1 MTTVVLARAHWPDG
15 EADTDLPAVAGFI
28 ESAFSP
34 LVAAVAERCL
44 SSYFGEP
51 PAELARGER
60 TAIVLATSTGDLST
74 AAGVAAA
81 VQAGRRVP
89 PLLFYQSNPNAVAGY
104 IAARWGLA
112 GPVVCT
118 MPGSAAH
125 ASAAHASAAQ
135 VSAAPVSTV
144 QVSAAQVSAAH
155 VRTVHASAT
164 DIGQEDLTSLALAE
178 AQASAALLIEDGD
191 ADAALVIAAN
201 AYLGGAAFGTAQLIG
216 PSWWSSA

>member
-1 MTTVVLARAHWPDG
+1 MTTVVLAQAHWPAG

-44 SSYFGEP
+44 SGFFGKP

-60 TAIVLATSTGDLST
+60 TAIVLATSTGDLAT

-118 MPGSAAH
+118 MPGR
-125 ASAAHASAAQ
+125 AAQ
-135 VSAAPVSTV
+135 VSATNN
-144 QVSAAQVSAAH
+144 
-155 VRTVHASAT
+155 
-164 DIGQEDLTSLALAE
+164 GQEDLTSLALAE

-201 AYLGGAAFGTAQLIG
+201 AYLGGAAFGMAQLIG

>member
-1 MTTVVLARAHWPDG
+1 MTTVVLARAQWPVD
-15 EADTDLPAVAGFI
+15 DTDAELPGVAGFI

-44 SSYFGEP
+44 SSYFGNP
-51 PAELARGER
+51 PATLARGER
-60 TAIVLATSTGDLST
+60 TAIALATSTGDLAT
-74 AAGVAAA
+74 AAAVAAA

-118 MPGSAAH
+118 MPGSA
-125 ASAAHASAAQ
+125 
-135 VSAAPVSTV
+135 TV
-144 QVSAAQVSAAH
+144 E
-155 VRTVHASAT
+155 
-164 DIGQEDLTSLALAE
+164 GQAGVGQPSELTSQALAE
-178 AQASAALLIEDGD
+178 AHASAALLIEDGD

-201 AYLGGAAFGTAQLIG
+201 AFLGGASFGTAELIG
-216 PSWWSSA
+216 PSWWTST

>member
-1 MTTVVLARAHWPDG
+1 MNTVVLARAQWP
-15 EADTDLPAVAGFI
+15 ADDADVDLPAVAGFI

-44 SSYFGEP
+44 SSYFGDP
-51 PAELARGER
+51 PAALARGER
-60 TAIVLATSTGDLST
+60 TAIVIATSTGDLAT
-74 AAGVAAA
+74 AAAVAAA

-112 GPVVCT
+112 GPVMCT
-118 MPGSAAH
+118 MPGSAAQP
-125 ASAAHASAAQ
+125 AAT
-135 VSAAPVSTV
+135 PEG
-144 QVSAAQVSAAH
+144 
-155 VRTVHASAT
+155 R
-164 DIGQEDLTSLALAE
+164 EDLTSHALAE
-178 AQASAALLIEDGD
+178 AQASATLLIEDGD

-201 AYLGGAAFGTAQLIG
+201 AYLGGAAFGTAELVG

>member
-1 MTTVVLARAHWPDG
+1 MTTVVLARAAWPADD
-15 EADTDLPAVAGFI
+15 ADTELPAVAGFI

-44 SSYFGEP
+44 SGYFGRP
-51 PAELARGER
+51 PAALAHGER
-60 TAIVLATSTGDLST
+60 TAIALATSTGDLTT
-74 AAGVAAA
+74 AAAVAAA

-104 IAARWGLA
+104 VAARWGLA

-118 MPGSAAH
+118 MPGSA
-125 ASAAHASAAQ
+125 
-135 VSAAPVSTV
+135 TG
-144 QVSAAQVSAAH
+144 
-155 VRTVHASAT
+155 
-164 DIGQEDLTSLALAE
+164 DGQADDLTSRALAE
-178 AQASAALLIEDGD
+178 ARACAALLIEDGD

-201 AYLGGAAFGTAQLIG
+201 AYPGGAAFGTAELVG